1 MSEFL
6 DKVKQ
11 GISKGITTASV
22 KSKELIDVT
31 RLKNK
36 ISTLEKKKQDLIEE
50 LGDIVYAMFLKNNI
64 NVSIIQEKGNFIKNI
79 EGQMDALRLEI
90 VEVQKMAKES
100 FSEKM
105 PPDKMPAADK
115 QDNIVA
121 DGSFC
126 RKCHDELEAGA
137 KFCANC
143 GEKVS

>member
-11 GISKGITTASV
+11 GISKGVTTASV

-31 RLKNK
+31 RLKNQ

-50 LGDIVYAMFLKNNI
+50 LGGIVYAMFLKNNI
-64 NVSIIQEKGNFIKNI
+64 DVNTIQEKGNFIKKI

-90 VEVQKMAKES
+90 VEVQKRAKES
-100 FSEKM
+100 LSEKM
-105 PPDKMPAADK
+105 PPDKMPASGK
-115 QDNIVA
+115 QDNAAA
-121 DGSFC
+121 DGSLC
-126 RKCHDELEAGA
+126 RKCHEELEAGA